1 MAHID
6 HTRSVRTVGQVRLE
20 EFLPW
25 DAPGESFA
33 AFCGAPSQRAAVG
46 LRAIARCCG
55 RFGVVLLHDDPAF
68 EGSLSTLGLRFPQ
81 VRQASFHI
89 RPANRPGDGGP
100 YYDLLYGLPE
110 EEVVRCVAPY
120 RDGLSHAGQAEV
132 QARLLD
138 YLAICACRFRQ
149 DPTPFGEYPYNL
161 DLLLDL
167 AAMPYDRLDRA
178 VLSHLPEPL
187 RTRLRGSL
195 SAPGVQ
201 QRVYDALTAFA
212 VRVGGALWARRN
224 AQNHTGLSLISAVR
238 RRDLISV
245 RVPGSRSEALD
256 YLDLELQA
264 LIRQQVPFLV
274 VACGLTLTGSTLRER
289 FLGEHGSLHYATG
302 LLAETA
308 SGVLGDQNE
317 GMDRLMGQHH
327 KVLVFA
333 CSSRESAEPFSAAF
347 GSYYRQVR
355 ESHTD
360 RRREPF
366 RFLSSHGSGT
376 SLRETAERNIRGEE
390 LMGLGA
396 GALLCGRAVDTPV
409 LARRVD

>member
-6 HTRSVRTVGQVRLE
+6 HTRSVRTAGRVRLE

-33 AFCGAPSQRAAVG
+33 AFCGSPGQRTAVG

-68 EGSLSTLGLRFPQ
+68 ESTLSTLGLRFPQ
-81 VRQASFHI
+81 LRQAPFHI
-89 RPANRPGDGGP
+89 RPANRSGDGGP

-132 QARLLD
+132 QARMLD
-138 YLAICACRFRQ
+138 YLSICAFRFRQ
-149 DPTPFGEYPYNL
+149 DSAPFGDYPYNL

-187 RTRLRGSL
+187 RARLRGSL

-201 QRVYDALTAFA
+201 QRVYDTLTAFA
-212 VRVGGALWARRN
+212 VRVGGALWLRRG
-224 AQNHTGLSLISAVR
+224 AQEHTGLSLISAVR

-245 RVPGSRSEALD
+245 RVPGSRSEVLD
-256 YLDLELQA
+256 YLDLELQT

-274 VACGLTLTGSTLRER
+274 VACGLTLNGSALRER
-289 FLGEHGSLHYATG
+289 FLGEHGALRYATG
-302 LLAETA
+302 LLAETV

-317 GMDRLMGQHH
+317 GMDRLLGQHH
-327 KVLVFA
+327 KVAVFA
-333 CSSRESAEPFSAAF
+333 CSSRGSAEPFSAAF

-355 ESHTD
+355 ETHSDH
-360 RRREPF
+360 RREPF
-366 RFLSSHGSGT
+366 RLFSAHGSGT
-376 SLRETAERNIRGEE
+376 SLRETVERNIRGEE

-396 GALLCGRAVDTPV
+396 GALLCGRDMDTPV
-409 LARRVD
+409 LIRHLE